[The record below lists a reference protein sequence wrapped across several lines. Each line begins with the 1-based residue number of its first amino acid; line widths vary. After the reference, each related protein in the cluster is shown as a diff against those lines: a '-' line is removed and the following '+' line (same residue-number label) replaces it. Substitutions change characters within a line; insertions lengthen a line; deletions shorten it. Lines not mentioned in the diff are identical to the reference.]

1 MQFKTT
7 MEVNTIWSYVESKQ
21 KQAQKWWE
29 QIRGCQRQGVGMGGM
44 SEDSQKKESSS
55 YKMNRSWEM

>member
-1 MQFKTT
+1 

-21 KQAQKWWE
+21 KQAQKCWE
-29 QIRGCQRQGVGMGGM
+29 QIGGCQRQGVGMGEI